1 MYFQGDTTFFL
12 IKAKSFKC
20 LELHLVIPMADSY
33 IKVENLIKT
42 YSSKAEELVVL
53 TGINF
58 EVDRGEIVCF
68 LGTSGSGK
76 TTTLNLLAGIDKPT
90 AGKISY
96 DGNEIHSWSLNH
108 LAEYRLNEI
117 GFIFQD
123 FYLMEHLTA
132 LENIMIPLILKGET
146 EDTAKE
152 FSVDLLHSVG
162 LGQKALSLPQELSSG
177 EKQRVCVARAIAN
190 SPSLLIA
197 DEPTGTLD
205 TKTGDGIM
213 DLLLKLVKKNNMS
226 LIYTSH
232 DPYLTKLA
240 DKIIVLQKG
249 KVTRYSQEEFPDV
262 GYDKASFQ
270 FLVGE
275 ENHE

>member
-1 MYFQGDTTFFL
+1 
-12 IKAKSFKC
+12 
-20 LELHLVIPMADSY
+20 MADSY